1 MAGTVIIGLPNIP
14 SAIALAGYGEA
25 NLKFLSQQT
34 GANLV
39 LRGQELLVS
48 GKEQHVDLAVKIVQ
62 SLEELWSTG
71 NNIASAD
78 ILTARQAIEG
88 DRRGN
93 CRIYNGIFW
102 LRVVAV
108 KRFALKLFVSD
119 NILKP
124 FANGI

>member
-48 GKEQHVDLAVKIVQ
+48 GKEQHVGSSSENSPISRRA
-62 SLEELWSTG
+62 LEYRE
-71 NNIASAD
+71 
-78 ILTARQAIEG
+78 
-88 DRRGN
+88 
-93 CRIYNGIFW
+93 
-102 LRVVAV
+102 
-108 KRFALKLFVSD
+108 
-119 NILKP
+119 
-124 FANGI
+124 